1 MRKIALLIGVS
12 EYKNFTK
19 LPSAVN
25 DVDALQE
32 VLLNSEMGGFDEV
45 KTFKNINRQDMEYE
59 IYKLFDSR
67 KSNEL
72 LLFYF
77 SGHGITNPKGDLF
90 IATPETDKNE
100 RGIVIPPTAVEAS
113 YLKKR
118 MNDSSSNHQVIIL
131 DCCFSGAFDKELN
144 PKYAGEAPINFKQ
157 DLGGEGRAILTS
169 SSSAQMSYESKTSG
183 LSIYTKY
190 LVEGIHTGKADQDN
204 NGVISVDELHE
215 YASEKVQEESPE
227 MTPRFY
233 PVEQGYRIHIARSP
247 QGNPKLKYRKE
258 VEAIIQNER
267 DEIDFIRGEIDDFER
282 EILEIHRLEHGISIE
297 DAKIIEKEVMELH
310 RKRWKNLQQYKT
322 LFSKAVKRSFP
333 LRKNDRLNLERIQKR
348 LSLRDED
355 VRRIEAK
362 ITPKISKPVTSKIS
376 KPERIKKEPQKYKR
390 DEITRKKTKEEEEYE
405 KWKSDK
411 EFHQQL
417 IKDSLLKKWM

>member
-1 MRKIALLIGVS
+1 VRKIALLIGVS
-12 EYKNFTK
+12 EYKNFPK
-19 LPSAVN
+19 LPSVVN

-32 VLLNSEMGGFDEV
+32 VLLNPEMGGFDEV
-45 KTFKNINRQDMEYE
+45 KTFQNINRQDMEYE
-59 IYKLFDSR
+59 IYKLFDSH

-77 SGHGITNPKGDLF
+77 SGHGITNPKGNLF

-113 YLKKR
+113 YLNKR
-118 MNDSSSNHQVIIL
+118 MNDSSSKHQVIIL

-144 PKYAGEAPINFKQ
+144 PKYAGEALINFQQ

-169 SSSAQMSYESKTSG
+169 SSSTQISYESKTSG

-190 LVEGIHTGKADQDN
+190 LVEGIRTGKADRDN

-215 YASEKVQEESPE
+215 YASDKVQEESPE

-258 VEAIIQNER
+258 VEAIIQNEQ
-267 DEIDFIRGEIDDFER
+267 DEIDFLRGEIDEFER
-282 EILEIHRLEHGISIE
+282 EILEIYRLEYGISIE
-297 DAKIIEKEVMELH
+297 DTEIIEKEVMELH
-310 RKRWKNLQQYKT
+310 HERWKKLQQYKT
-322 LFSKAVKRSFP
+322 LFTKAVKKSFP
-333 LRKNDRLNLERIQKR
+333 LGKNDRLNLERIQKR

-362 ITPKISKPVTSKIS
+362 ITSKIS
-376 KPERIKKEPQKYKR
+376 QPKTIKKEQR

-417 IKDSLLKKWM
+417 IKNSILRKW